1 MIYHFI
7 VYGFA
12 LGRKVTEAL
21 HVPWVQRMFEIYRRS
36 RNEAH
41 YYLEFIRF
49 EEISWQG
56 QAVLYAVIEP
66 ENEVIDTVA
75 SHFTDRLNPEWFII
89 YDKTHHKAA
98 FHNPGRRWYQRML
111 EPDECILLDRFE
123 HSGEREYADLWKAFF
138 ESIAI
143 PEREN
148 ADLQRTNLPLHY
160 RKHMTEFESHRISQN

>member
-66 ENEVIDTVA
+66 GM
-75 SHFTDRLNPEWFII
+75 R
-89 YDKTHHKAA
+89 
-98 FHNPGRRWYQRML
+98 
-111 EPDECILLDRFE
+111 
-123 HSGEREYADLWKAFF
+123 
-138 ESIAI
+138 
-143 PEREN
+143 
-148 ADLQRTNLPLHY
+148 
-160 RKHMTEFESHRISQN
+160 